1 MIFSNNKDKKKL
13 ENKLKWDKKIK
24 FYKQQIDFHF
34 KFFSILNIWLALI
47 YFLYKMSIDWN
58 FSNDSF
64 LFYVVKSLLLT
75 VFILTVYIWYKV
87 YKNNKII
94 ENTIL
99 WIKSK

>member
-1 MIFSNNKDKKKL
+1 
-13 ENKLKWDKKIK
+13 
-24 FYKQQIDFHF
+24 
-34 KFFSILNIWLALI
+34 
-47 YFLYKMSIDWN
+47 MSIDWN

-64 LFYVVKSLLLT
+64 LFYVVMSLLLT